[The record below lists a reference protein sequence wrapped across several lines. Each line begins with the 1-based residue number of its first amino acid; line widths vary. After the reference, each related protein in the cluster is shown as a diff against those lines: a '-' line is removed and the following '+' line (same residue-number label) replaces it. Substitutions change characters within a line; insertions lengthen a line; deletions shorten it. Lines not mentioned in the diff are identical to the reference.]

1 MTDTIPQN
9 SIPDGFA
16 PHFRK
21 SPLTEPWEPI
31 YSKTTD
37 MAVILGLR
45 IGEAHTN
52 SRGMAHGG
60 LITTLA
66 DNAMGLSCGH
76 VAGGGTRLVTVNLS
90 ADFLGPAK
98 IGQWLEITTEV
109 VKTGNR
115 LCFAQALITADGVPC
130 ARANGTFSVVVQKD

>member
-1 MTDTIPQN
+1 MIDTL
-9 SIPDGFA
+9 PDGFT

-21 SPLTEPWEPI
+21 SPLTAPWEPI
-31 YSKTTD
+31 FSKVTD
-37 MAVILGLR
+37 KAVILGLR
-45 IGEAHTN
+45 IAEPHTN

-60 LITTLA
+60 LITALA

-76 VAGGGTRLVTVNLS
+76 VLGGGTRLVTVNLS

-98 IGQWLEITTEV
+98 IGQWLQIETDVI
-109 VKTGNR
+109 KTGNR

-130 ARANGTFSVVVQKD
+130 ARANGTFSVAPPKA

>member
-1 MTDTIPQN
+1 MTET
-9 SIPDGFA
+9 IPDGFA

-21 SPLTEPWEPI
+21 SPLTTPWEPI

-37 MAVILGLR
+37 TAIILGLR
-45 IGEAHTN
+45 IAEPHTN

-60 LITTLA
+60 LITALA

-76 VAGGGTRLVTVNLS
+76 VAGGARLVTVNLS

-98 IGQWLEITTEV
+98 IGQWLEIVTDV
-109 VKTGNR
+109 VKTGRR
-115 LCFAQALITADGVPC
+115 LCFAQALITADGAPC
-130 ARANGTFSVVVQKD
+130 ARANGTFSVVASKE